1 MLEVQRHI
9 HEPVTAPLR
18 EVDGVD
24 RAGIE
29 LAVET
34 RDSRGASLRLGLGD
48 PCGIRPVQIDPPDR
62 KPEEVAVPDELVPGL
77 HRCCEVILRRHHP
90 GMLAQRAMRPPS
102 GRCGA
107 GVTVRNMRI
116 TPDYDAPSRI
126 RFDGDV
132 DAIAVPVA
140 RQRRRFELMLTG
152 LDEEQWYSA
161 SRCEGWTVRD
171 VVAHLV
177 GVNRFWVLSVRAGL
191 DGAPTR
197 YLETFDPVAVPR
209 SMVEATRA
217 LTPGDILQQFVES
230 NAGLLDAF
238 SDLDTDGWSTLAESP
253 VGHVPLWSLAHHA
266 LWDAWVHER
275 DVALPLDLRPAIEPD
290 EVAAC
295 LRYVAVIGSALVT
308 TEARVLGEY
317 GVEATDPDVL
327 LHARGRRHDRRVL
340 HSTAPDRAVPARSR
354 RRPGRSAEHPPAASA
369 RSTNRMARARQGPC
383 DRLRGATRKLTPP

>member
-1 MLEVQRHI
+1 
-9 HEPVTAPLR
+9 
-18 EVDGVD
+18 
-24 RAGIE
+24 
-29 LAVET
+29 
-34 RDSRGASLRLGLGD
+34 
-48 PCGIRPVQIDPPDR
+48 
-62 KPEEVAVPDELVPGL
+62 
-77 HRCCEVILRRHHP
+77 
-90 GMLAQRAMRPPS
+90 MRPPS
-102 GRCGA
+102 GSCGA

-132 DAIAVPVA
+132 DAIAAPVA

-217 LTPGDILQQFVES
+217 LSPGDILQQFVDS

-238 SDLDTDGWSTLAESP
+238 SELDRDGWSTLAESP

-275 DVALPLDLRPAIEPD
+275 DVALPLGLAPTIEPD

-308 TEARVLGEY
+308 TEARAFGEY
-317 GVEATDPDVL
+317 GVEATDPDVCFTL
-327 LHARGRRHDRRVL
+327 EVDDTIVVR
-340 HSTAPDRAVPARSR
+340 STAVPA
-354 RRPGRSAEHPPAASA
+354 
-369 RSTNRMARARQGPC
+369 TVPC
-383 DRLRGATRKLTPP
+383 LRGPAVDLVEALSIRLPLPRATPTEWRALANALATVFEEQLAG